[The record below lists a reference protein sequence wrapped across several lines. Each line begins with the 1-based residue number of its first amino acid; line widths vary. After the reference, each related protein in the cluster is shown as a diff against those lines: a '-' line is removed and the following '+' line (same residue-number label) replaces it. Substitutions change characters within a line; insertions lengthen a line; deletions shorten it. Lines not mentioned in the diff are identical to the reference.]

1 MLLETDVLVLDFDGT
16 MTDAEAEGGPYRAGY
31 LADLAT
37 LCGVDSVE
45 ELAVGFE
52 AEVAANPDAYG
63 WMFGGTIV
71 APAVVDPYLR
81 VMPVARK
88 ILDHF
93 GVFTS
98 PDERDR
104 LLDGILYKYNYPK
117 TLNVFRDGAYEV
129 LSGLEGQPVYVV
141 TNSHTD
147 AVREKLADL
156 GCDWLVP
163 RVFGRAKKYVIDDGF
178 EALPASMALP
188 GLSRPVLLRR
198 KLYFDVLQML
208 LEREGQGWDEL
219 LVVGDIFELDL
230 CVPFAQGARV
240 GLVTNPF
247 TPGYEKDFLASQER
261 GFLIED
267 IRQIPGLL

>member
-1 MLLETDVLVLDFDGT
+1 MLVLDFDGT
-16 MTDAEAEGGPYRAGY
+16 MTDAEAEGGPYRDGY

-37 LCGVDSVE
+37 LCGVDSVA
-45 ELAVGFE
+45 ELAERFE

-63 WMFGGTIV
+63 WVFGGSIV

-98 PDERDR
+98 TVERDR

-117 TLNVFRDGAYEV
+117 TLNVFRDGAFEV

-163 RVFGRAKKYVIDDGF
+163 RVYGRARKYMI
-178 EALPASMALP
+178 EPAFDAVPESMQLP
-188 GLSRPVLLRR
+188 GLGRPVLLRR
-198 KLYFDVLQML
+198 KLYYDVLQML
-208 LEREGQGWDEL
+208 LEREGQAWSEL
-219 LVVGDIFELDL
+219 FVVGDIFELDL
-230 CVPFAQGARV
+230 CVPFAMGGRV

-247 TPGYEKDFLASQER
+247 TPAYEKAFLDTQER
-261 GFLIED
+261 GFLIDD